1 MDNGKIFSLEQINWY
16 SDVPYSNIITKTP
29 VNQISQINYNGQNL
43 GLFHTLY
50 RHNGFYSPVFND
62 IQLFKSPGPTYS
74 YDNYKFDTELTDFG
88 MTSEIIIS
96 KANRDSNILKFSK
109 STTQQSI
116 YPMLDEFG
124 YQVTKSFI
132 FKSSWD
138 FEYLQECRIP
148 ANDNIVSVSKNI
160 TLKNISNQ

>member
-1 MDNGKIFSLEQINWY
+1 MFSLEQINWY
-16 SDVPYSNIITKTP
+16 SDVPYSNIITKTS
-29 VNQISQINYNGQNL
+29 VNQISQINYNSQNL
-43 GLFHTLY
+43 GLFHTMY

-62 IQLFKSPGPTYS
+62 IQLFKSSGLTYS

-96 KANRDSNILKFSK
+96 KANRDTNILKFSK

-148 ANDNIVSVSKNI
+148 TNDNIVSVSKNI
-160 TLKNISNQ
+160 TLKNTSSQ